1 MVLQVI
7 RHYIL
12 HQLSSKEVKKT
23 DEENEKHVE
32 EKEKLKDAQNAED
45 AQVKE
50 EKDADKLLN

>member
-12 HQLSSKEVKKT
+12 HQLSSTEVKKT
-23 DEENEKHVE
+23 EEENEKHAE

-45 AQVKE
+45 AQVKK